1 VRTTS
6 PLHAVTWLVWA
17 VAAAACVQIAPNP
30 LYVAIVLAI
39 SFLVVSAHRLDTTLA
54 RAFPILVGL
63 GVAFALIRVGLTAL
77 TTHSPLVDGTPEY
90 LWFTLP
96 QVTLPRLFGGFTVGG
111 TIEGDIVLYAAAQAF
126 AVVGILGAFG
136 VFNAVASHH
145 ELVQAAPRA
154 FHEPGLILTVSLAF
168 VPSTMAAVADAHEAD
183 RARTG
188 GRVVRRGRLV
198 RLTVPILESG
208 LERAVSLAESMDARG
223 FARQPRGRG
232 DRASAW
238 LGLVALVALGGAFVA
253 LIGRATEA
261 AVIAGVIG
269 VVALVAAV
277 LLASRSTG
285 TSRYRPRRL
294 TRLDAAVG
302 AGVLLAPAGLA
313 LIASVWDQTLFW
325 TAYPLRFPPFS
336 IWPALCLA
344 ALAIPVLVPPLPLPP
359 VEASSDRSAEAEV
372 TRRSSLASLR

>member
-1 VRTTS
+1 MRTTS

-30 LYVAIVLAI
+30 LYVAVVLAI

-63 GVAFALIRVGLTAL
+63 GVVFALLRVALTAL
-77 TTHSPLVDGTPEY
+77 TTHSNPIDGAPEY

-96 QVTLPRLFGGFTVGG
+96 QATLPQIVGGFTVGG
-111 TIEGDIVLYAAAQAF
+111 TIEGDVVLFAAAQAF

-154 FHEPGLILTVSLAF
+154 FHEPGLILTVALAF
-168 VPSTMAAVADAHEAD
+168 VPSTMAAVADVREAD

-208 LERAVSLAESMDARG
+208 LERAVALAESMDARG

-232 DRASAW
+232 DRASGW
-238 LGLVALVALGGAFVA
+238 LGLVAMLALGGSFIA
-253 LIGRATEA
+253 LIGRASVV
-261 AVIAGVIG
+261 AVIAGAVG
-269 VVALVAAV
+269 VVTLLVAV
-277 LLASRSTG
+277 VLASRSSG

-294 TRLDAAVG
+294 TRLDIAVG
-302 AGVLLAPAGLA
+302 AGVLLAPLGLT
-313 LIASVWDQTLFW
+313 LIAAVWDEQLW
-325 TAYPLRFPPFS
+325 WAADPLVFPPFS
-336 IWPALCLA
+336 LAAVVCLT
-344 ALAIPVLVPPLPLPP
+344 ALAIPVLVPPVPTADEPATP
-359 VEASSDRSAEAEV
+359 AAIGSTE
-372 TRRSSLASLR
+372 LAGVS